1 MPIEAKAS
9 VRFNVP
15 PEAIFAHIGDP
26 TMHDTWSAKAPLKVQ
41 KIGDDPVGVGSAFRS
56 TSKFL
61 GKPVSAQLT
70 ITQYDP
76 PKRIAFT
83 AEHGEGTY
91 EHDFTLE
98 EHEGGTLVTRRVTI
112 PAPPG
117 LKGLLARFVAPTA
130 IAREAVKA
138 LQRLRSQIEST

>member
-9 VRFNVP
+9 VRFNASAETV
-15 PEAIFAHIGDP
+15 FAHVGDP
-26 TMHDTWSAKAPLKVQ
+26 TTHPSWSAKAPLQVQ
-41 KIGDDPVGVGSAFRS
+41 KTSDGPIAVGTEFRS

-83 AEHGEGTY
+83 AAHDEGTY

-98 EHEGGTLVTRRVTI
+98 ESDGATLVTRRVTI
-112 PAPPG
+112 PVPRG
-117 LKGLLARFVAPTA
+117 IKGLLARVVAPTA
-130 IAREAVKA
+130 IAKEAVKA
-138 LQRLRSQIEST
+138 LERLRTQIGE